1 VACQKQRIYA
11 KIITMK
17 KLMEKQ
23 ELQPF
28 LKTPLPGE
36 IVQGKIIIKDRTNLF
51 LEISNFGTGVVRG
64 KEFFLAK
71 DILRD
76 LKIGDEIPT
85 KVITINSK
93 DGLVEV
99 SIAEAKQETTW
110 FELQKNKTENKSFLV
125 KALKANKGGLMVKLK
140 GIPGFIPVSQLSAK
154 NYPKVAQG
162 DRAEILRKLQQLIGQ
177 DLEVRIIALDSKQK
191 SLILSEK
198 ALTLKHKSKILENYK
213 QGDIVEGEITGITDF
228 GAFMKF
234 PCSAKATKD
243 KPLPLEPEES
253 LEGLI
258 HISELD
264 WQLIQNPTEVV
275 EIGEKVKAKIIEIS
289 NGRISLSLKALKQDP
304 WKNIE
309 EKYKKGDVV
318 QGEVIKFNPFGAF
331 IKIESDIQGL
341 CHISEFKSQN
351 HMKETLE
358 IGKKYK
364 FQISLISPEEHK
376 MILTYEEK

>member
-1 VACQKQRIYA
+1 
-11 KIITMK
+11 MK
-17 KLMEKQ
+17 ELMEKQ
-23 ELQPF
+23 ELQSF
-28 LKTPLPGE
+28 SKTPLPGE
-36 IVQGKIIIKDRTNLF
+36 IIQGKVIIKDRANLF

-71 DILRD
+71 DVLRD
-76 LKIGDEIPT
+76 LKIGDEIPA

-99 SIAEAKQETTW
+99 SIAEARQESTW
-110 FELQKNKTENKSFLV
+110 LELQKNKTENKSFIV
-125 KALKANKGGLMVKLK
+125 KAIKANKGGLMVKLK
-140 GIPGFIPVSQLSAK
+140 GISGFIPVSQLSAK
-154 NYPKVAQG
+154 NYPKVSQG

-177 DLEVRIIALDSKQK
+177 DLEVRIIALDPKQK

-213 QGDIVEGEITGITDF
+213 QGDVVKGEITGITDF
-228 GAFMKF
+228 GAFVKF
-234 PCSAKATKD
+234 PISAVG
-243 KPLPLEPEES
+243 EET

-264 WQLIQNPTEVV
+264 WQLIQDPTEVV
-275 EIGEKVKAKIIEIS
+275 KIGEKVKAKIIEIS

-304 WKNIE
+304 WKNIQ

-318 QGEVIKFNPFGAF
+318 QGKVIKFNPFGAF
-331 IKIESDIQGL
+331 IRIGPDIQGL
-341 CHISEFKSQN
+341 CHISEFKSQDN
-351 HMKETLE
+351 MKETLE
-358 IGKKYK
+358 VGKKYK

-376 MILTYEEK
+376 MILQLA